1 LVKPLLSKHVTKFP
15 NTRHYQ
21 SWRVVFYVPR
31 YWLQRYDKN
40 HISGTFLPSFF
51 IFSVF
56 SLFTYLSHPLI
67 LDLMLLTDAPQPA
80 NAMSCCCSVVPALLS
95 ILPCRI
101 SPRSS
106 ASPRRCSPKFAK
118 TSLSEHKNSIL
129 QKFTETSFRVLPPA
143 SDFRS
148 CRGLFHSFSVTLLM
162 NQRNVYAIFLVYLS
176 RSYSC

>member
-1 LVKPLLSKHVTKFP
+1 MVKPLLSKHVTKFP

-67 LDLMLLTDAPQPA
+67 LDLMLLTDASQPA
-80 NAMSCCCSVVPALLS
+80 NAMSCCCSVVPALWS
-95 ILPCRI
+95 ILPCKAIASFLRPVGSKRQSRAPLRH
-101 SPRSS
+101 SPTVVTHPQGRHVFGEIIPNIHKTPEHLFRL
-106 ASPRRCSPKFAK
+106 SPPIAFFV
-118 TSLSEHKNSIL
+118 SL
-129 QKFTETSFRVLPPA
+129 
-143 SDFRS
+143 
-148 CRGLFHSFSVTLLM
+148 
-162 NQRNVYAIFLVYLS
+162 
-176 RSYSC
+176 